1 MSEPTSY
8 IVTGGA
14 GFVGSNCCAALSKIR
29 PDAHVICIDD
39 FRVGSFR
46 NLVEAYE
53 RQGLGAVSCEVIAQ
67 DWTYL
72 HTLLGAKAVGIV
84 HMAAITDTTV
94 EDQAQMLDENA
105 GPAWDGLLESV
116 LESGHRLVY
125 ASSAATYGT
134 PTQAAEHVAFP
145 LDAAGKPD
153 NIYGFSKWVMEN
165 THRRVQARDPNAH
178 IVGLRFFNVFGP
190 GESSKG
196 PMASMAYKLAQQM
209 LAGTAPRLFTPGD
222 QARDQVYVD
231 DVVDCVLAGLGLG
244 DFNKPTPGV
253 YNLGSGKPTTF
264 NDLADAVRRGL
275 GLGEAELATE
285 YFEMPESVR
294 RFYQD
299 FTLADMTET
308 QRGLGFT
315 PQHEPVRTIEAYAAY
330 LRQRQTH
337 THAGANA

>member
-1 MSEPTSY
+1 MSEPSTY

-14 GFVGSNCCAALSKIR
+14 GFVGSNCCAALSAAR
-29 PDAHVICIDD
+29 PDAQVICIDD

-46 NLVEAYE
+46 NLIEAYE
-53 RQGLGAVSCEVIAQ
+53 RQNLGPVSCEVIGQ

-72 HTLLGAKAVGIV
+72 LTLIGRRPVGIV

-105 GPAWDGLLESV
+105 GPAWDGLLEAV

-134 PTQAAEHVAFP
+134 PPQAAKREAFP
-145 LDAAGKPD
+145 LEAAGKPD

-165 THRRVQARDPNAH
+165 AHRRVERQDAGAS

-190 GESSKG
+190 GESNKG
-196 PMASMAYKLAQQM
+196 AMASMAFKLAHQM
-209 LAGTAPRLFTPGD
+209 LDGKAPRLFTPGD

-244 DFNKPTPGV
+244 DYKKPTPGV
-253 YNLGSGKPTTF
+253 YNLGSGAATTF
-264 NDLADAVRRGL
+264 NQVADAVRRGL
-275 GLGEAELATE
+275 GLRETELPTE
-285 YFEMPESVR
+285 YFEMPASVR

-299 FTLADMTET
+299 FTLADMSQTE
-308 QRGLGFT
+308 RGLGFT
-315 PQHEPVRTIEAYAAY
+315 PRHDPAQAIAGYAGYLKQRAGEA
-330 LRQRQTH
+330 R
-337 THAGANA
+337 